1 MNLGFRERGWPGGF
15 VRAKRPGSRRM
26 EMDGHGRLGQ
36 RRSPGGIGHKAEI
49 PAQAQV
55 VAWARGESARGW
67 ARGCAERA
75 DGPRLLGHFRWL
87 RARAWAG
94 RGPRVCWLGRNGQ
107 MNRYCHSFCFLIFQ
121 KTV

>member
-15 VRAKRPGSRRM
+15 VRAKRAGSRRM

-55 VAWARGESARGW
+55 AAWARGESARGW

-75 DGPRLLGHFRWL
+75 DGPRLLGRFRWRV
-87 RARAWAG
+87 RARGQAVGRACAGWAEM
-94 RGPRVCWLGRNGQ
+94 V
-107 MNRYCHSFCFLIFQ
+107 
-121 KTV
+121 K